1 MAIQTVF
8 RRYELKY
15 MLDAAQK
22 AAVLRA
28 LDGRMALDGYG
39 RTTIRNLYFDTPD
52 YRLIRASL
60 EKPVY
65 KEKLRMR
72 SYRRVEDGEGVFVEL
87 KKKYKGVVY
96 KRRLVMDEPRALGWL
111 CGGPMPVGEEKSRQ
125 IETEIDYFRRFYA
138 GLAPVCFLS
147 YEREAFAPVEGAVL
161 PEGFRVTFDEAI
173 LGRRDGLTLSADPGG
188 VPLLAPGMTL
198 MEIKTSEGIPL
209 WLVDVLSAEG
219 IYKASFSKYG
229 TYYQREILHTCG
241 VGREILC

>member
-28 LDGRMALDGYG
+28 LDGRMAIDGYG

-52 YRLIRASL
+52 YRLIRASV

-65 KEKLRMR
+65 KEKLRIR
-72 SYRRVEDGEGVFVEL
+72 SYRRAEAGEGVFVEL
-87 KKKYKGVVY
+87 KKKYEGVVY
-96 KRRLVMDEPRALGWL
+96 KRRLVMDEASAVGWL
-111 CGGPMPVGEEKSRQ
+111 SGGGLPSVAAQSRQ
-125 IETEIDYFRRFYA
+125 IEAEIDYFRRFYA

-147 YEREAFAPVEGAVL
+147 YAREAFAPLEGAVL

-198 MEIKTSEGIPL
+198 MEIKTSGGIPL
-209 WLVDVLSAEG
+209 WLVDVLSEAG
-219 IYKASFSKYG
+219 IYKVSFSKYG
-229 TYYQREILHTCG
+229 TYYQREILRSG
-241 VGREILC
+241 IGEGMLC